1 MLFQRSVWLA
11 LFACLSAFPS
21 QAADRVAL
29 VIGISSYKTLSKLD
43 NPVRDSTAIA
53 GLLRANRFDV
63 HEHRDLDRGA
73 FLDALENF
81 RSAAA
86 NAKVA
91 VVYYAG
97 HGFQVGG
104 RNAIAPTDMEISCAQ
119 QETKR
124 SIELEK
130 LFEAVQ
136 SAPQQ
141 IVLLDAC
148 RNDPFPQCSNRG
160 GVSGAG
166 FRSIDITPQRQKVLL
181 LANSTLSGRLAGDGA
196 PGSNSPFAASLL
208 KFLESN
214 PRKPLRDILD
224 LVSSDVALK
233 TSGEQTPEV
242 TTRGGPLDF
251 CLSGSACEGSSAIA
265 LAPKDEARNNS
276 PPPTPVPSCSA
287 TEANFIYLDAI
298 KKNTQ
303 EGYREFLSRC
313 PDDKRKETI
322 LGFYGRL
329 ADEDLWQKV
338 QKEDKLSSYQHYE
351 AAFPKG
357 TYIDM
362 ARRRQRELLQA
373 QSGSSSIQKDAV
385 NIPSPRTVSKY
396 IYGVDFSGS
405 DISGYLTGYSL
416 ETCGEA
422 CRIENQCRA
431 FTYNTQRNIC
441 ILKSAFSSPV
451 KHRDAVSGTIGEAGV
466 PPRTVELPSSD
477 MILQYSRDLKGGDFD
492 NKRPV
497 SMEAC
502 QSYCSA
508 DDRCRAFSYVKSK
521 SWCWL
526 KSDVGQSS
534 FNADIVSA
542 RKN

>member
-1 MLFQRSVWLA
+1 MLFQRSIWLA
-11 LFACLSAFPS
+11 FFACLSAFPS

-43 NPVRDSTAIA
+43 NPVRDATAIA
-53 GLLRANRFDV
+53 GLLRANRFEV
-63 HEHRDLDRGA
+63 FEHRDLDRGA

-81 RSAAA
+81 RGAAA
-86 NAKVA
+86 KAQVA

-97 HGFQVGG
+97 HGFEVGG
-104 RNAIAPTDMEISCAQ
+104 RNAIAPIDIEVSCSQ

-124 SIELEK
+124 AIELEK

-136 SAPQQ
+136 NAPQQ

-148 RNDPFPQCSNRG
+148 RNDPFPQCNRS

-166 FRSIDITPQRQKVLL
+166 FRSIEIIPQRQKILL

-196 PGSNSPFAASLL
+196 PGGNSPFAESLL
-208 KFLESN
+208 KRLESN
-214 PRKPLRDILD
+214 PRRPLRDVLD
-224 LVSSDVALK
+224 LVSSDVTLK
-233 TSGEQTPEV
+233 TNGNQTPEV

-251 CLSGSACEGSSAIA
+251 CLAGTECEGSSAIA
-265 LAPKDEARNNS
+265 PAPRVEARNN
-276 PPPTPVPSCSA
+276 PLPAPAPSCSA
-287 TEANFIYLDAI
+287 TDADFLYLDAI
-298 KKNTQ
+298 RKNTQ

-338 QKEDKLSSYQHYE
+338 QREDRLSSYQQYE
-351 AAFPKG
+351 TAFPKG
-357 TYIDM
+357 TYIEV

-373 QSGSSSIQKDAV
+373 QSGSSSIQKDAI
-385 NIPSPRTVSKY
+385 NISPPRTVSNY
-396 IYGVDFSGS
+396 IYGVDFPGN
-405 DISGYLTGYSL
+405 DISSYLPGYSL

-422 CRIENQCRA
+422 CRVEQQCKA
-431 FTYNTQRNIC
+431 FTYNTQRNLC
-441 ILKSAFSSPV
+441 ILKSAASAPT
-451 KHRDAVSGTIGEAGV
+451 KHKDAVSGTIGNSSTQLK
-466 PPRTVELPSSD
+466 TVELPSTD
-477 MILQYSRDLKGGDFD
+477 MILQYSRDLKGGDFA
-492 NKRPV
+492 NRRPV
-497 SMEAC
+497 SMQAC

-508 DDRCRAFSYVKSK
+508 DDRCRAFSYVISK
-521 SWCWL
+521 NWCWL
-526 KSDVGQSS
+526 KSEIGQSS
-534 FNADIVSA
+534 FNADTVSA